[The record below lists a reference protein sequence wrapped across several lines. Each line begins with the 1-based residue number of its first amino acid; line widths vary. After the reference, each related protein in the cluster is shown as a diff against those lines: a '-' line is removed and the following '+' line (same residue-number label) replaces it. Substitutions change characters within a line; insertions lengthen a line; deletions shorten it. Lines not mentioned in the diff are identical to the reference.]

1 MSSAQSLL
9 IGLETVLSIL
19 FIWGLIHEDKV
30 IAFEKWVTMVVV
42 VNYRRRKRKKAAL
55 KAKRTHT
62 ESPKIYDPLS
72 VYEADYEN
80 VA

>member
-9 IGLETVLSIL
+9 IGLETVLSVL

-30 IAFEKWVTMVVV
+30 IAFEKWITMVVV
-42 VNYRRRKRKKAAL
+42 VNYRRRKRKKAAI
-55 KAKRTHT
+55 KSKHTHT

-72 VYEADYEN
+72 VYETDYEN